1 MTENQTIEI
10 TPTIA
15 HPDFMAVHP
24 ELYHYTNLDGLKGIL
39 STKSLWATHFANLND
54 STEVTLLEAQLSA
67 AVAAGIR
74 EVF

>member
-54 STEVTLLEAQLSA
+54 STEVILNLLAEDSWGIPEAA
-67 AVAAGIR
+67 DI
-74 EVF
+74 